1 MKKFPLIVFFGLVGL
16 TASAENWPQWRGPFF
31 NGSTTE
37 KNLPETWSKTENVLW
52 STPLPGASHATP
64 AVWGDSVFV
73 TSPDAEKNLLL
84 FCLDRKT
91 GKIRWQKQVSIGDRV
106 IGRNN
111 MATPSPVTDGKMVW
125 VMFGTGDLAAFDFSG
140 KQIWA
145 RNLAKEFGRFSLM
158 WLYGSSPMLYKDRL
172 YVEVLQRNPVPE
184 GYAHVTDGKTN
195 RESFLLCM
203 EPKTGKTIWREVRP
217 TDALGESQEAYSTP
231 IPTEINGHSEI
242 VVLGG
247 DYVTG
252 HDAKTGKELWRG
264 GGIVNPNQRSASRV
278 VPSPLMAEGLVF
290 VSGPKRNPLLAYRD
304 GGKGDITTNGLVWS
318 YAEYPTDCVTP
329 LYYQGKLFVLDG
341 DKQMLTCMEPKT
353 GKVIWQQSMGL
364 REVFRASPTGAD
376 GKIYCFGERCTAVV
390 LSAADGKILSTIKMA
405 EGQSHATIAVA
416 DGCLFVRTAQ
426 NLYCIGK
433 K

>member
-1 MKKFPLIVFFGLVGL
+1 MNKFVLIVCLAAL
-16 TASAENWPQWRGPFF
+16 SASAENWPQWRGPFF

-37 KNLPETWSKTENVLW
+37 KNIPETWSKTENVLW
-52 STPLPGASHATP
+52 ATPLPGASHATP

-73 TSPDAEKNLLL
+73 TSPDPEKNLLA
-84 FCLDRKT
+84 FCVDRHT

-125 VMFGTGDLAAFDFSG
+125 FLFGTGDLAAFDFSG

-145 RNLAKEFGRFSLM
+145 RNLAKEYGRFSLM
-158 WLYGSSPMLYKDRL
+158 WLYGSSPMLYKDWL
-172 YVEVLQRNPVPE
+172 YVEVLQRDPVPE
-184 GYAHVTDGKTN
+184 GYAHVTDGKPN
-195 RESFLLCM
+195 RESFLLCL
-203 EPKTGKTIWREVRP
+203 EPKTGKTIWKHVRP

-231 IPTEINGHSEI
+231 IPTEQVKGHPEI
-242 VVLGG
+242 VILGG

-252 HDAKTGKELWRG
+252 HDAKTGEELWRA
-264 GGIVNPNQRSASRV
+264 GGINNVTQKSASRV

-290 VSGPKRNPLLAYRD
+290 VSGPKRNPFLAYRD
-304 GGKGDITTNGLVWS
+304 GGKGDITTNGLVWT
-318 YAEYPTDCVTP
+318 YAEFPTDCVTP
-329 LYYQGKLFVLDG
+329 LYYQKNLYILDG
-341 DKQMLTCMEPKT
+341 DKQMMSCLEPKT
-353 GKVIWQQSMGL
+353 GKILWKTNLGL

-376 GKIYCFGERCTAVV
+376 GKLYCFSERSTAVV
-390 LSAADGKILSTIKMA
+390 MSAADGKILSTIKMN
-405 EGQSHATIAVA
+405 EGQTHATIAVA
-416 DGCLFVRTAQ
+416 DGCLFIRTAQ